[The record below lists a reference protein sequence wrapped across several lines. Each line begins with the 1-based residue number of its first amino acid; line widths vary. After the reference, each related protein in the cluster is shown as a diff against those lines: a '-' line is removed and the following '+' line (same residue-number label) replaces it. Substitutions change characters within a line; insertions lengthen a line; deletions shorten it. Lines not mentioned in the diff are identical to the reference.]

1 MPHLSDKARIVSHLE
16 NGRPI
21 TNLAAE
27 FGVGKSSI
35 YRIKNKWE
43 IERSV
48 RRKAGSGRPK
58 ASNEQQDE
66 ELLNFLRERPM
77 SNAVEAIHQTNFPA
91 SRSTACRRIRSS
103 ELGNYWAV
111 KKPFLTN
118 LHKEQRVGFALEFLQ
133 EENFWNAVVFS
144 DEKTFKSHKDGRV
157 QVYRPRNTRFEEN
170 YTQQVNPNRFSV
182 NVWGCISVRG
192 PGVLCVVEQRLNAN
206 VYVNILEQV
215 MLPFVAQAFP
225 DNFTFQQD
233 NCPIHTS
240 AIAQNWFRDND
251 INVLP
256 WPSRSPDINPIENI
270 WGIMMNSMRRRNIR
284 PQNRQDLINAIN
296 VDWHNLTPEFCQH
309 LISSMS
315 RRLNSVIEK
324 NGAAIKY

>member
-1 MPHLSDKARIVSHLE
+1 MKKRLNHIRTAEYKYINQEIHVSK
-16 NGRPI
+16 
-21 TNLAAE
+21 
-27 FGVGKSSI
+27 KSI
-35 YRIKNKWE
+35 R
-43 IERSV
+43 
-48 RRKAGSGRPK
+48 
-58 ASNEQQDE
+58 
-66 ELLNFLRERPM
+66 
-77 SNAVEAIHQTNFPA
+77 
-91 SRSTACRRIRSS
+91 SRSI
-103 ELGNYWAV
+103 
-111 KKPFLTN
+111 
-118 LHKEQRVGFALEFLQ
+118 
-133 EENFWNAVVFS
+133 
-144 DEKTFKSHKDGRV
+144 
-157 QVYRPRNTRFEEN
+157 
-170 YTQQVNPNRFSV
+170 RFSV

-206 VYVNILEQV
+206 VYVNSLEQV

-240 AIAQNWFRDND
+240 TIAQNWFRDND

-309 LISSMS
+309 LISSMP